1 MISDAMDCRRQ
12 LEDTVNDEPEIKSLW
27 LSPNDWKEL
36 SDIKKILQPFN
47 EYTEYVSRNS
57 PSIHI
62 VARLFEELYTTLQS
76 IKERQRDWQ
85 KVSAAITVTIS
96 DNISVLEEYY
106 DYVKGNDIY
115 YIASVLDP
123 RIKTRWL
130 KTLPYGDEVIDRI
143 KAFLKRAYPSEIQ
156 PESTASN
163 IAYKSLEYR
172 FLEAFQPAQNLTGQT
187 DIDRYFDTPTI
198 TTGFDANQSQTD
210 YIRDWWMVNKV
221 EFNCMAKVAQDY
233 LAIPAAEVD
242 IERLFSRNPE
252 IEVRIRF
259 ESSIF
264 ANFELFENSCGALGP
279 VTRPG
284 GRC

>member
-96 DNISVLEEYY
+96 DSM
-106 DYVKGNDIY
+106 
-115 YIASVLDP
+115 
-123 RIKTRWL
+123 
-130 KTLPYGDEVIDRI
+130 
-143 KAFLKRAYPSEIQ
+143 
-156 PESTASN
+156 
-163 IAYKSLEYR
+163 
-172 FLEAFQPAQNLTGQT
+172 FQWFQ
-187 DIDRYFDTPTI
+187 
-198 TTGFDANQSQTD
+198 
-210 YIRDWWMVNKV
+210 W
-221 EFNCMAKVAQDY
+221 
-233 LAIPAAEVD
+233 LAIGHH
-242 IERLFSRNPE
+242 I
-252 IEVRIRF
+252 
-259 ESSIF
+259 
-264 ANFELFENSCGALGP
+264 
-279 VTRPG
+279 VTVSK
-284 GRC
+284 